1 MSRYFLTN
9 INLNKNELQNAAIQA
24 LGQDPLNPTQG
35 QIYFSTVTNS
45 LRQWT
50 GSDWIDYLNSAD
62 GSNYIESVDA
72 NFSVVDQELHLADS
86 VNIDTA
92 LTIGGGNPPITGATA
107 TDGTLTVKNAGNDA
121 IFDVDGYNARV
132 NFYAADGT
140 HKAQTEASN
149 GAGVFRIV
157 TTDDLALRSTAGD
170 IILYPGEKNGSTGK
184 AFVGWGNA
192 ASGRAG
198 GTQGL
203 ENEITTAGNSQT
215 LTNKIVDDVIVT
227 GTTSFQDDASASTQ
241 YLSIYKSGTGASR
254 LVSQDDL
261 SIRSVDGDIILYPGS
276 DDGGTGKAYV
286 HWGDDSSSAHPERE
300 ITTAGNS
307 QDLTNKTIADATVYG
322 KTSFKDATSG
332 DTEYLYIEQAYTGT
346 ARFVAPDDISIRSTG
361 GDIILYPGSDDGGTG
376 KAYIGWGND
385 SSSAHPEREIATKGY
400 VDGVAQGLDVIE
412 SVFAATSASVSIGS
426 LNMFT
431 MEDAFGISIPNG
443 GRVLIKNQDDP
454 TENGIYVYDAISA
467 SGVFTLST
475 LADDTD
481 LRVGSYVLVTSG
493 DNAATGW
500 IVTSYT
506 APASTWTQ
514 FSAANEYTAGTNIAI
529 VSNQISISGQIPVAN
544 GGTGASD
551 AAGAKTNLG
560 FTTKYGLNNP
570 ELTPITGQVVWSVNH
585 ELNTTD
591 ITVSVRDIDS
601 GAFVEVDVATDGTQW
616 IDLTW
621 NSADIVPVDSYR
633 VVVIG

>member
-1 MSRYFLTN
+1 MSRHFLTN

-62 GSNYIESVDA
+62 GSNYIETVDA
-72 NFSVVDQELHLADS
+72 NFSVVDQELHLADN
-86 VNIDTA
+86 VTIDQSLTVGGTA
-92 LTIGGGNPPITGATA
+92 ITGSSTN
-107 TDGTLTVKNAGNDA
+107 GSITVKNTDNHNV
-121 IFDVDGYNARV
+121 FDVDGSSNQV
-132 NFYAADGT
+132 NFYSQDGT
-140 HKAQTEASN
+140 LKAHTEAIS
-149 GAGVFRIV
+149 GAGAFRIV
-157 TTDDLALRSTAGD
+157 TTDDFAIRSTNGD
-170 IILYPGEKNGSTGK
+170 IILYPGEENGATGK

-198 GTQGL
+198 GIQGL

-215 LTNKIVDDVIVT
+215 FTNKVVDDVSVI
-227 GTTSFQDDASASTQ
+227 GTTSFKGGVGASVE
-241 YLSIYKSGTGASR
+241 YLSIEQAYTGTAR
-254 LVSQDDL
+254 VVSQDDI

-286 HWGDDSSSAHPERE
+286 HWGDDSASAHPERE

-322 KTSFKDATSG
+322 TTSFKDAVAG
-332 DTEYLYIEQAYTGT
+332 DAEYLSIYQSQYGT

-385 SSSAHPEREIATKGY
+385 SSSAYPEREIATKGY

-431 MEDAFGISIPNG
+431 MEDAFGISIPDG

-454 TENGIYVYDAISA
+454 TENGIYVYDAVSA

-514 FSAANEYTAGTNIAI
+514 FSAANEYTAGTNIEI
-529 VSNQISISGQIPVAN
+529 VSNQISISGQIPIAN

-551 AAGAKTNLG
+551 TAGAKTALG
-560 FTTKYGLNNP
+560 FTTKYAVNNP
-570 ELTPITGQVVWSVNH
+570 ELTPITGQVTWEVLHGMDS
-585 ELNTTD
+585 TD
-591 ITVSVRDIDS
+591 VTVQVRDLES
-601 GAFVEVDVATDGTQW
+601 SQLVEVDVEITDVDTVTLQW
-616 IDLTW
+616 V
-621 NSADIVPVDSYR
+621 SASVVLEDSYR